1 MGLLDGYFDPQ
12 TFDASGGLLG
22 RLLSLQRQQGILPDS
37 EFDPQSASLPT
48 PSFAPKPS
56 LGSGRASLEQNLQ
69 YVAPRSVIDDRN
81 AMAAAGDP
89 QLQQALA
96 NQQRFGNISTS
107 TTSTS
112 AITNAIADFYHQTI
126 QQAGKDIAG
135 YAHDAIND
143 PGAFSRAIGPSL
155 AALGPIAGESPA
167 IIRGAVR
174 AVGAVGPAPRPNLG
188 DLTPS
193 EVQQIQSVVNQ
204 AGRPLEVVGSAARGA
219 RRATSDIDYLVPPS
233 SLRYYEGLQGRL
245 PGIDPEHGIVPGV
258 GNPEI
263 GPAIRFE
270 PK

>member
-1 MGLLDGYFDPQ
+1 MGLFDGYFDPQ

-22 RLLSLQRQQGILPDS
+22 RLLSLQRQQGIPPDS
-37 EFDPQSASLPT
+37 EFDPQSASLQT
-48 PSFAPKPS
+48 PQFAPMPS
-56 LGSGRASLEQNLQ
+56 LGSGRASPEQNLQ

-81 AMAAAGDP
+81 AMAPAAGP
-89 QLQQALA
+89 QLRQALT
-96 NQQRFGNISTS
+96 NQQRLGDISTS
-107 TTSTS
+107 TATS
-112 AITNAIADFYHQTI
+112 AITNALADFYHQTI
-126 QQAGKDIAG
+126 QQEGKDIAG

-143 PGAFSRAIGPSL
+143 PGAFSRAIGPSF
-155 AALGPIAGESPA
+155 AALGPIAGELPA
-167 IIRGAVR
+167 IIRGAVG
-174 AVGAVGPAPRPNLG
+174 AVGALGPAPRPNLG